1 MGRRGLARD
10 GLPHCGSCGRGV
22 PPGPVSHRRN
32 TRSAIVELCTV
43 PIAAAVALYLLP
55 LLIGCA
61 CRAPDLAAVAV
72 VNIAFGWTFAGWIVD
87 LAMTFRTA
95 LPPPLVSASQP
106 TPPVTAAR
114 PVPGWLGPG
123 GPPRRPPGTALPR
136 VLPPRPRPREG
147 MHGT

>member
-72 VNIAFGWTFAGWIVD
+72 VNIAFGWTFAGWIVA
-87 LAMTFRTA
+87 LAMAFRTA
-95 LPPPLVSASQP
+95 PPHPLMQVI
-106 TPPVTAAR
+106 
-114 PVPGWLGPG
+114 
-123 GPPRRPPGTALPR
+123 
-136 VLPPRPRPREG
+136 
-147 MHGT
+147 

>member
-55 LLIGCA
+55 LLIGGA
-61 CRAPDLAAVAV
+61 RAPDLAAVAV
-72 VNIAFGWTFAGWIVD
+72 VNIVFGWMFAGWIVA
-87 LAMTFRTA
+87 LAMAFRTA
-95 LPPPLVSASQP
+95 PPHPLMQVI
-106 TPPVTAAR
+106 
-114 PVPGWLGPG
+114 
-123 GPPRRPPGTALPR
+123 
-136 VLPPRPRPREG
+136 
-147 MHGT
+147 